1 MSYSFLRQTSRV
13 NIIGIIDHEKKSLL
27 ALQFQRRSREG
38 GFYAGHANRITIGV
52 MVWGKFKAQ
61 RRLVSES
68 AILQMALIKA
78 LE

>member
-1 MSYSFLRQTSRV
+1 MKRKAYSRFSSR
-13 NIIGIIDHEKKSLL
+13 GGAEKV
-27 ALQFQRRSREG
+27 